1 MPSESDTESLIR
13 AVLVEQADR
22 APHRATVLAGLR
34 RRRRPHRGSAVVLV
48 GVAVALVAICV
59 PLGLHLVDVM
69 AASRVPPPDLML
81 RDQVTW
87 LPAGFV
93 ATERTVPLDSQGNE
107 TQTWRLNGS
116 AISLNVY
123 PTTDNWTPNGTQVSI
138 NGRPGILFDYDHMTS
153 VTWSSRPHE
162 RLEVTLYGVAD
173 QDNAA
178 LRVARSVRPG
188 GGKLAQPFVFGYLPP
203 RDTDRSL
210 TVSRSSTG
218 WTAQR
223 SAGTPLG
230 PQIMVTWSATPPTL
244 TGATPV
250 TVHGRPGWY
259 LPSQRPDDDPTIQVL
274 LDGRW
279 LVVDMALSG
288 SSTEAELVRIANGI
302 TVYPT
307 VAFPWLGP

>member
-13 AVLVEQADR
+13 AVLAEQADR

-48 GVAVALVAICV
+48 GVAVALIAICV
-59 PLGLHLVDVM
+59 PLGLHLADVM
-69 AASRVPPPDLML
+69 AASKVPPPDLML

-93 ATERTVPLDSQGNE
+93 ATERTVPLDGQSSE
-107 TQTWRLNGS
+107 VQTWRRNGS
-116 AISLNVY
+116 VVSLANY
-123 PTTDNWTPNGTQVSI
+123 PNTDNTTSSGTQLTI
-138 NGRPGILFDYDHMTS
+138 NGRPGVLSEENHMTS

-162 RLEVTLYGVAD
+162 LLEVTLYGVAD

-203 RDTDRSL
+203 HDTDRSL

-223 SAGTPLG
+223 TAGTPLG
-230 PQIMVTWSATPPTL
+230 PQIMVTWPATPPTL

-259 LPSQRPDDDPTIQVL
+259 LPSRLTSDPTVQVL

-307 VAFPWLGP
+307 AAFPWLDR